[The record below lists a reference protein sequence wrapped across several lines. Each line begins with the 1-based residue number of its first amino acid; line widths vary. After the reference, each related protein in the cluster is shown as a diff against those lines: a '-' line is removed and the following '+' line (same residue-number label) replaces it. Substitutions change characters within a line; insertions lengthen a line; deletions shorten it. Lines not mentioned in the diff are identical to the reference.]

1 MEEKTVIKG
10 IPAFET
16 LDDGW
21 EEAILFVPQVE
32 FEIEE
37 EEP

>member
-21 EEAILFVPQVE
+21 EETILFVPQVE
-32 FEIEE
+32 LEIEE